1 MTSKQGKIIMMTAIA
16 ALVIILDQGLKLYV
30 HSHLEIFQSIEITPW
45 FHLCYVEN
53 NGMAFGV
60 EWFSKLALTLFRI
73 VAVIGIVW
81 YMAKLVRIGWRSSY
95 LAMLALTA
103 AGALGNIIDCM
114 FYGIIWDYAPF
125 MYGRVIDM
133 LYFPLI
139 HDAQGNVLF
148 FQPVFNIADTA
159 ITSAIFAILLF
170 FRKDFNESFDRI
182 KAEGRKSNNESKKS
196 EAEDPETENSEN
208 AENSEA

>member
-1 MTSKQGKIIMMTAIA
+1 MMTAIA